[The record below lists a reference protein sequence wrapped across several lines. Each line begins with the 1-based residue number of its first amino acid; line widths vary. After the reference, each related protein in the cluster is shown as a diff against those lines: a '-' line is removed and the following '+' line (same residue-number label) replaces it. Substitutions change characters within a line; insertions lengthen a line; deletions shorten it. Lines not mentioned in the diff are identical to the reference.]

1 MKNKKSLKK
10 KAQKSETSC
19 CETKNP
25 RNKQICCS
33 KIKGIS
39 NFELETKAG
48 YERIVSYIIEL
59 EDANEKNDKLLKS
72 ATAEMNKSSR
82 FNKHLENT
90 LLQAREKIQ
99 DILKGITCHPN
110 KSGKL
115 IDKIKKFEKDDF
127 IQEILKLQ
135 TENENL
141 SVATIKY
148 NDMLENSLSEVLTLK
163 NKLDE
168 ANIERNKL
176 HDSWKS
182 KVGELLIE
190 NNKTVNELEAKIK
203 ILERQNEGYKAS
215 AKQAS
220 IVLEQQH
227 REFAKIPALESE
239 LKLKN
244 DLNRDFKAKI
254 RSLDAE
260 LKESKMDECPICFEA
275 TSIERKWTAFLPCGH
290 RTCSECA
297 DKISSLPRNTNRRK
311 CPNCRENINC
321 FLVLEGIY
329 EG

>member
-1 MKNKKSLKK
+1 MKNKKSLKQK
-10 KAQKSETSC
+10 VKKSESSC
-19 CETKNP
+19 CE
-25 RNKQICCS
+25 S
-33 KIKGIS
+33 KLGCLSQGI
-39 NFELETKAG
+39 NIQRINNYELETKDS
-48 YERIVSYIIEL
+48 YDKIVSYITEL
-59 EDANEKNDKLLKS
+59 EQANQKKEKLLNS
-72 ATAEMNKSSR
+72 ATAEMNKR
-82 FNKHLENT
+82 DRLTKHLEKT
-90 LLQAREKIQ
+90 LLNSREKVR
-99 DILKGITCHPN
+99 DMLKGLTGHPN
-110 KSGKL
+110 KSEKL
-115 IDKIKKFEKDDF
+115 IDRIKNLEKDDLV
-127 IQEILKLQ
+127 QEILKLQ
-135 TENENL
+135 TKNEKL

-148 NDMLENSLSEVLTLK
+148 NDMLENSSSEVLTLK

-220 IVLEQQH
+220 VVLEQQH

-254 RSLDAE
+254 RMLDNE

>member
-1 MKNKKSLKK
+1 MKNKKSVKK
-10 KAQKSETSC
+10 KVHKSEKNC
-19 CETKNP
+19 CQTENG
-25 RNKQICCS
+25 CS
-33 KIKGIS
+33 KIHGIS
-39 NFELETKAG
+39 NYELETKNS
-48 YERIVSYIIEL
+48 YEKVMAYINEL
-59 EDANEKNDKLLKS
+59 EQTNERNHKLIKT
-72 ATAEMNKSSR
+72 ATSDLNKSSR
-82 FNKHLENT
+82 FNKNLETT
-90 LLQAREKIQ
+90 LVKSREAIQ
-99 DILKGITCHPN
+99 DMLKGLKSHPQ
-110 KSGKL
+110 KSNL
-115 IDKIKKFEKDDF
+115 TDKIKNFEKDDF
-127 IQEILKLQ
+127 VQEMLKLQ
-135 TENENL
+135 SKNEKL
-141 SVATIKY
+141 SDAAMKY
-148 NDMLENSLSEVLTLK
+148 NDMLENSMSEVLTLT

-190 NNKTVNELEAKIK
+190 NNDTVNQLEAKIK
-203 ILERQNEGYKAS
+203 LLERQNESYKAS

-220 IVLEQQH
+220 EVLEQQH

-254 RSLDAE
+254 RLLDAE

-297 DKISSLPRNTNRRK
+297 DKISALPRNTNRRK